1 MSVHYVGGT
10 HVESREQIKS
20 PQPRSTGERIYYE
33 RQVDGHRWSR
43 SLGTSS
49 WEEAEKKRDAL
60 ERKHGIKGLTG
71 RRRLP
76 RRPKGTRYRHLHMR
90 VERGSIYYERRWNR
104 TRYSRSLET
113 DDWNEAIAR
122 RDAFERLTGIGPGL
136 DAVRAEVPT
145 LAEMA
150 ERYITEDTVR
160 LAETT
165 RYDRQRLLRPDGPI
179 LAHVGD
185 LRVDELR
192 VADLREWWSAAVDRP
207 GRSTKTGR
215 TYLDALAAVVGYAA
229 DLELCD
235 GSSVDG
241 FRRIL
246 RRWNR
251 TQRGRAESDPSRTI
265 RAIEDPADVARLLHA
280 ASEEGP
286 IPGLLML
293 LCLDAGLR
301 RGEAIG
307 LRWPPSSGVT
317 ARATRAARSS
327 SPSPVLAV
335 ADRARP
341 RPGGNVG
348 STFHGAYGGHSGRSF
363 AAS

>member
-1 MSVHYVGGT
+1 
-10 HVESREQIKS
+10 
-20 PQPRSTGERIYYE
+20 
-33 RQVDGHRWSR
+33 
-43 SLGTSS
+43 
-49 WEEAEKKRDAL
+49 
-60 ERKHGIKGLTG
+60 
-71 RRRLP
+71 
-76 RRPKGTRYRHLHMR
+76 MR
-90 VERGSIYYERRWNR
+90 NAARFYYERRWNG
-104 TRYSRSLET
+104 TRYSWSLET

-122 RDAFERLTGIGPGL
+122 RDAFERLTRIGPGL

-215 TYLDALAAVVGYAA
+215 TYLDALAAVLGYAA

-235 GSSVDG
+235 GSSVG
-241 FRRIL
+241 WL
-246 RRWNR
+246 Q
-251 TQRGRAESDPSRTI
+251 THPEEVEPDPSADAQSRTPLALSGLSKT
-265 RAIEDPADVARLLHA
+265 RQMSPGCSTLLQRRVRFPAF
-280 ASEEGP
+280 
-286 IPGLLML
+286 
-293 LCLDAGLR
+293 LCCCVWMRDSAEAKRSDCAG
-301 RGEAIG
+301 A
-307 LRWPPSSGVT
+307 PSSGVT

-327 SPSPVLAV
+327 SPSLVPAV
-335 ADRARP
+335 ADRALR
-341 RPGGNVG
+341 RPGANVG
-348 STFHGAYGGHSGRSF
+348 WTFHGVYGGHSG
-363 AAS
+363 

>member
-1 MSVHYVGGT
+1 MSNRVN
-10 HVESREQIKS
+10 
-20 PQPRSTGERIYYE
+20 RSNHRNLVRRGERIYYE